1 MYVFDPFQGVA
12 AGSGTPAGWSG
23 PSFGSGTVETYATA
37 PGGPFTPHQ
46 WFSFS
51 GNLLETPVYGP
62 DAGSTIWFAWRGL
75 GSSNQGQIMS
85 AQAPRNGGGN
95 DIPAFLVQFED
106 DQTISLYVGPV
117 SGANLMGNTGSIGRS
132 FPAGVWFYLQINVAL
147 SLQTVSGVQRL
158 KATADLFVDGV
169 LLLSNV
175 SAVSDTFINTD
186 FASSTPEIHQIAWFQ
201 GNGSGDAGL
210 AEPYVGPSL
219 GAGVGGFPGNLWEV
233 TVTDPGAGYT
243 AATAAVGAG
252 NADLAAVVT
261 GGGVTSV
268 VAAAPNYFGSG
279 YGSAPTV
286 TIAGDGVGATATASL
301 APSPFR
307 RVAQAAMEL
316 AALPTTANL
325 RVPQLLIE
333 VATLPGPP
341 PIVPVVGAPSAGGGR
356 FIFQPVYCLVP
367 PPGKPKY
374 KGCGRKPDCF
384 SVPER
389 EWVDLPHGGRTFN
402 PQGAILLPA
411 PTAGD
416 TVIFQFAVPIGYDGM
431 ILGQY
436 NTLTAKF
443 AQGSGDIVWR
453 VSSSNRYLRDRG
465 NILVSF
471 GTTRKLDPIPGG
483 LLIRSGALIQFIVN
497 AGNAGGSLP
506 APGSAYVL
514 AGLHGVF
521 WPRK

>member
-1 MYVFDPFQGVA
+1 
-12 AGSGTPAGWSG
+12 
-23 PSFGSGTVETYATA
+23 
-37 PGGPFTPHQ
+37 
-46 WFSFS
+46 
-51 GNLLETPVYGP
+51 
-62 DAGSTIWFAWRGL
+62 
-75 GSSNQGQIMS
+75 MS
-85 AQAPRNGGGN
+85 AQCPRNGGGN

-175 SAVSDTFINTD
+175 SAVSDTFVNTD

-243 AATAAVGAG
+243 AATATVGAG
-252 NADLAAVVT
+252 NADLAATVA
-261 GGGVTSV
+261 GGGVTAV
-268 VAAAPNYFGSG
+268 IAAAPNYFGSG
-279 YGSAPTV
+279 YGVAPGV
-286 TIAGDGVGATATASL
+286 TITGDGVGATATASL

-307 RVAQAAMEL
+307 RVAQAVIEPAT
-316 AALPTTANL
+316 LPTTANI
-325 RVPQLLIE
+325 RIPQLLIE
-333 VATLPGPP
+333 VATLAGPAPP
-341 PIVPVVGAPSAGGGR
+341 PVPVVGAPSAASGGR